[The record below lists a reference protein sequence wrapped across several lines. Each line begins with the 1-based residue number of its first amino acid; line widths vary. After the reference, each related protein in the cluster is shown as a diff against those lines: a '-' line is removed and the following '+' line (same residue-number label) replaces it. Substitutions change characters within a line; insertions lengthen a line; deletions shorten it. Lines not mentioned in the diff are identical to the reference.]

1 MVNMLSFTQL
11 KSGFL
16 ESLKGKNTND
26 SAFSKVWSFILER
39 DPCSSPI
46 MGDDHSSST
55 LKSSLSSDA
64 LNRWKHFSIDQ
75 GYLMHKGRMCVPS
88 DLDIRRQILFECHDS
103 PSAGHPRI
111 RKTYALV
118 RR

>member
-1 MVNMLSFTQL
+1 MDLS
-11 KSGFL
+11 S
-16 ESLKGKNTND
+16 
-26 SAFSKVWSFILER
+26 SFVV
-39 DPCSSPI
+39 
-46 MGDDHSSST
+46 GDDHSSST
-55 LKSSLSSDA
+55 LKHLHYLVMHS
-64 LNRWKHFSIDQ
+64 NRWNHFSIDQ